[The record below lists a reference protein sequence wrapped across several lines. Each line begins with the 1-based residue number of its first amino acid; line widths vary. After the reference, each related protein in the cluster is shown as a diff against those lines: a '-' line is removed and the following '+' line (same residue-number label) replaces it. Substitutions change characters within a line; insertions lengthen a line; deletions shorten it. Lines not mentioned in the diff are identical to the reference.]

1 MTDPARWSA
10 APCPSAGSGVQ
21 PMQSPQDYRMKG
33 RLIMT
38 DPARWP
44 TAPCASA
51 RSGVQ
56 AMQFPR
62 DGRME
67 RRFWHS
73 MGAL

>member
-1 MTDPARWSA
+1 MTDPARWPA
-10 APCPSAGSGVQ
+10 APCPSARSGVQ
-21 PMQSPQDYRMKG
+21 ALQFPRDGRME
-33 RLIMT
+33 RRSIMT